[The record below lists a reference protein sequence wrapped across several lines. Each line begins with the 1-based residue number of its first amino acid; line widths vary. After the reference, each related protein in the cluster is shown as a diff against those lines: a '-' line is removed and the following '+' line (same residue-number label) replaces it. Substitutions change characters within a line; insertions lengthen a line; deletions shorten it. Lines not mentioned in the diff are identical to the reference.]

1 VTQGG
6 RNRSAIR
13 ANHNSRSVNGAYA
26 ACFGEPLGCN
36 GPIAPLQAL
45 DVRKL
50 RGERPEVGVFV
61 EESRDGFG
69 GHGNEGRQAV
79 NIILVSDSLAKSR
92 SVTLSQSQ
100 VAFVALGILFCG
112 FALAMATYVVT
123 MKFAVD
129 VRNPYLRTLLASLHE
144 DDQKRNE
151 AEMKENVTSL
161 AVKVGELQARI
172 LRLDAFGERLAKAAG
187 IKRDEFRFDEKP
199 GQGGPAPVL
208 GGREL
213 SVAEFNQ
220 MLAEIS
226 RVLDDRSDKLGVLDS
241 VLMEGRL
248 VNKTIPTTMPVEM
261 GYYSSNYGYRVDP
274 ITGKSSFH
282 TGVDLIA
289 PPGTPVVAAAGGV
302 VSTVAYVS
310 EYGNIVDIDHDN
322 GLTSRYAHLS
332 RSLVRVGDVVMK
344 GQKVA
349 LVGNTGRT
357 TGPHLH
363 FEVREKGIPL
373 NPNKFLSLGRNDFL
387 IKASQVAQPAAA
399 K

>member
-1 VTQGG
+1 
-6 RNRSAIR
+6 
-13 ANHNSRSVNGAYA
+13 
-26 ACFGEPLGCN
+26 
-36 GPIAPLQAL
+36 
-45 DVRKL
+45 
-50 RGERPEVGVFV
+50 
-61 EESRDGFG
+61 
-69 GHGNEGRQAV
+69 V

-100 VAFVALGILFCG
+100 VALVALGTLFCG

-151 AEMKENVTSL
+151 AEMKENVSSL

-248 VNKTIPTTMPVEM
+248 ANKTIPTTMPVEM

-387 IKASQVAQPAAA
+387 IKASQVGQPAAA